1 MCAAKSY
8 MWGVESYMCSE
19 KSYMCG
25 KRSYV
30 CGLSY
35 MCGTDFYIIVL
46 QKLRYLSADNKSAN
60 GHPYMVARVNLSRIN
75 NNENTDHI
83 TEIDFVG
90 EAAPRIT
97 YEAVPAVE

>member
-8 MWGVESYMCSE
+8 MWGVESYMCGE

-35 MCGTDFYIIVL
+35 MCGTDFYIIVHCVIY
-46 QKLRYLSADNKSAN
+46 LRIIKVLT
-60 GHPYMVARVNLSRIN
+60 GTH
-75 NNENTDHI
+75 TW
-83 TEIDFVG
+83 VG
-90 EAAPRIT
+90 MEQTR
-97 YEAVPAVE
+97 

>member
-8 MWGVESYMCSE
+8 MWGVESYMCGE

-60 GHPYMVARVNLSRIN
+60 GHPYTSTV
-75 NNENTDHI
+75 
-83 TEIDFVG
+83 
-90 EAAPRIT
+90 APRMRLKGK
-97 YEAVPAVE
+97 YGE